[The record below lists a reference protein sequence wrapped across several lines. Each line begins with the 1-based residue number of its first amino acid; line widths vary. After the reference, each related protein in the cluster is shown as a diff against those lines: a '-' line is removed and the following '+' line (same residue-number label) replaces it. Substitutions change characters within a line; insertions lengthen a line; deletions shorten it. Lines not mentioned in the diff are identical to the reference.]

1 MHLCIQT
8 AVITTGKS
16 CKEEQSLALRLGTQ
30 KIRQKILRIHK
41 QGQIFAR
48 LMFNEILLNSI
59 DVNLSTHQTQ
69 VLTLVVFCQ
78 QQFVVVWDDIHLFTF
93 EIC

>member
-1 MHLCIQT
+1 
-8 AVITTGKS
+8 
-16 CKEEQSLALRLGTQ
+16 
-30 KIRQKILRIHK
+30 
-41 QGQIFAR
+41 
-48 LMFNEILLNSI
+48 MFNEILLNSI